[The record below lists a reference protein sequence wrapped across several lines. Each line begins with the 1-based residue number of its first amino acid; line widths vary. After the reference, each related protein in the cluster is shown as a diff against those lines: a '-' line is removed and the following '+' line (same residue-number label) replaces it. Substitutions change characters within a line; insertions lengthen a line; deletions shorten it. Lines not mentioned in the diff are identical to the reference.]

1 MQFRFGADAVR
12 ITHADRP
19 ALLAA
24 VSDRLAAG
32 RGFALATLNLDH
44 MVKLRS
50 DPAFRRAYAAQ
61 DFVAADG
68 NPVVW
73 LSRLA
78 GRPVGLLPGADLVVP
93 LVQAAVAAG
102 RPVAMV
108 GATEAALHG
117 AAAHLAAVVPGF
129 RAGLLIAPPQGFDPE
144 GPAARAILARL
155 AAAGPCL
162 CLLAL
167 GAPRQERLAA
177 LGRAL
182 APEAGFACLGAGV
195 DFLAG
200 AQVRAP
206 GWLRAVALEWLW
218 RMLRQPRRMVPRYA
232 ACAAILP
239 IEAARALRMRRRGA

>member
-19 ALLAA
+19 ALMADVAACLA
-24 VSDRLAAG
+24 DG
-32 RGFALATLNLDH
+32 RGFALATINLDH
-44 MVKLRS
+44 MVKLRR
-50 DPAFRRAYAAQ
+50 DAAFRRAYGAQ
-61 DFVAADG
+61 DMVVADG

-78 GRPVGLLPGADLVVP
+78 GRPVRLVPGADLVVP
-93 LVQAAVAAG
+93 LVRAAVAAG

-108 GATEAALHG
+108 GATDAALAA
-117 AAAHLAAVVPGF
+117 AAAHLAAEVPGF
-129 RAGLLIAPPQGFDPE
+129 RAGPLIAPPQGFDPD
-144 GPAARAILARL
+144 GAAARAVLAQV

-162 CLLAL
+162 CLVAL
-167 GAPRQERLAA
+167 GAPKQERLAA
-177 LGRAL
+177 LGRDL
-182 APEAGFACLGAGV
+182 APQAGFAGIGAGV

-206 GWLRAVALEWLW
+206 GWVRGMALEWLW
-218 RMLRQPRRMVPRYA
+218 RMLRDPRRMVPRYA

-239 IEAARALRMRRRGA
+239 LEAARALRMRGGGA